1 MVILMLL
8 MTAWPAFAEETDG
21 EGQTEEV
28 VITSGQFGPTSTWN
42 YDEETET
49 LYIEGTGGSFEDTGY
64 PWNWQDIWPR
74 KAVIGEGIT
83 SIGDSAFEKCKVLTG
98 ARIPAG
104 VQYIGYSAF
113 ENCSDLK
120 TLKLPEGTGK
130 SGEGIVLEK
139 RIFENCSSLKSVTIP
154 ANIRDIPQDMFSGC
168 KKLSRITCRKPLD
181 SIGPYAFEGC
191 PIRKILPTT
200 SKYKLIDTGTYN
212 KCKKLNNV
220 KVPSSVKEIS
230 YIAFGECKSLRT
242 ITIPASVKVIDDQ
255 TFAQGSRDVANVR
268 TIRGAAGS
276 KAQKYAKKH
285 HLRFVKL

>member
-28 VITSGQFGPTSTWN
+28 VITSGKFGPTSTWN

-49 LYIEGTGGSFEDTGY
+49 LYIEGTGASFEDTGY

-154 ANIRDIPQDMFSGC
+154 ANIRDIPRTCSVAARGC
-168 KKLSRITCRKPLD
+168 PVSPVKSLWIPSDHMLSKAVPFARSCLLPASISSSIPERIT
-181 SIGPYAFEGC
+181 
-191 PIRKILPTT
+191 
-200 SKYKLIDTGTYN
+200 
-212 KCKKLNNV
+212 NV
-220 KVPSSVKEIS
+220 KNSIM
-230 YIAFGECKSLRT
+230 
-242 ITIPASVKVIDDQ
+242 
-255 TFAQGSRDVANVR
+255 SRFRQV
-268 TIRGAAGS
+268 
-276 KAQKYAKKH
+276 
-285 HLRFVKL
+285 

>member
-8 MTAWPAFAEETDG
+8 MAAWPAFAEETDG

-49 LYIEGTGGSFEDTGY
+49 LYIEGTGASFEDTGY

-113 ENCSDLK
+113 ENCS
-120 TLKLPEGTGK
+120 
-130 SGEGIVLEK
+130 
-139 RIFENCSSLKSVTIP
+139 SLKSMTIP

-168 KKLSRITCRKPLD
+168 KRLSRITCKKPLD

-191 PIRKILPTT
+191 PIRKIMPTT
-200 SKYKLIDTGTYN
+200 SKYKLIDR
-212 KCKKLNNV
+212 
-220 KVPSSVKEIS
+220 
-230 YIAFGECKSLRT
+230 A
-242 ITIPASVKVIDDQ
+242 D
-255 TFAQGSRDVANVR
+255 SRGYPV
-268 TIRGAAGS
+268 
-276 KAQKYAKKH
+276 
-285 HLRFVKL
+285 

>member
-1 MVILMLL
+1 
-8 MTAWPAFAEETDG
+8 
-21 EGQTEEV
+21 
-28 VITSGQFGPTSTWN
+28 
-42 YDEETET
+42 
-49 LYIEGTGGSFEDTGY
+49 
-64 PWNWQDIWPR
+64 
-74 KAVIGEGIT
+74 
-83 SIGDSAFEKCKVLTG
+83 
-98 ARIPAG
+98 
-104 VQYIGYSAF
+104 
-113 ENCSDLK
+113 
-120 TLKLPEGTGK
+120 
-130 SGEGIVLEK
+130 
-139 RIFENCSSLKSVTIP
+139 
-154 ANIRDIPQDMFSGC
+154 MFSGC
-168 KKLSRITCRKPLD
+168 KRLSRITCRKPLD

-191 PIRKILPTT
+191 PIRKIMPTT